1 MSETSGLIDELSARL
16 ATSGEG
22 DRTRMTAGVTDLL
35 VGTAE
40 NLGAQQLDVF
50 DEVLLRLADVIE
62 VSARRALAERLSTEP
77 NAPPRVIRRLARDEI
92 VVARP
97 LLVQSGL
104 LSEADLITIARE
116 RGRDHMLAIS
126 ERPRLSEPLTDV
138 LIDEGDRVVINAVA
152 ANPGARFSAR
162 GFSALVAR
170 SSQDE
175 LLLAKLRDR
184 EDVPE
189 RHLPVLF
196 ELAKQAARQRIE
208 KDGLVRDS
216 KIVGLVVDEAARSLA
231 NEADIRAQAYRAAC
245 AEVDRLMRDGRLD
258 ERAMVGFARERRSE
272 HAVAAVAMLV
282 GVPLTLADR
291 AVMTAGSDIV
301 LLVARAGDMAWS
313 SVRALLALRGK
324 QAPGPAELGRMSDAY
339 DKLEAATARRIVRF
353 MHAREAASARK
364 ATQRR

>member
-1 MSETSGLIDELSARL
+1 MTNLSRDALRRKRH
-16 ATSGEG
+16 E
-22 DRTRMTAGVTDLL
+22 R
-35 VGTAE
+35 
-40 NLGAQQLDVF
+40 
-50 DEVLLRLADVIE
+50 LRLRI
-62 VSARRALAERLSTEP
+62 
-77 NAPPRVIRRLARDEI
+77 
-92 VVARP
+92 
-97 LLVQSGL
+97 SG
-104 LSEADLITIARE
+104 S
-116 RGRDHMLAIS
+116 S

-245 AEVDRLMRDGRLD
+245 AEVASTANSDCPTY
-258 ERAMVGFARERRSE
+258 STTS
-272 HAVAAVAMLV
+272 VAKI
-282 GVPLTLADR
+282 
-291 AVMTAGSDIV
+291 GS
-301 LLVARAGDMAWS
+301 S
-313 SVRALLALRGK
+313 CTT
-324 QAPGPAELGRMSDAY
+324 GP
-339 DKLEAATARRIVRF
+339 
-353 MHAREAASARK
+353 
-364 ATQRR
+364 